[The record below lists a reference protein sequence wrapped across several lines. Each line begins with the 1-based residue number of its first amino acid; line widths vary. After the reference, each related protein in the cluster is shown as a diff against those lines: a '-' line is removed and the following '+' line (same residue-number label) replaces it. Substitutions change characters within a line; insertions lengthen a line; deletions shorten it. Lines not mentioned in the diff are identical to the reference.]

1 MIGLGL
7 SFWDDVFW
15 DDLLLYGGK
24 VFFVCD
30 CLVLVIG
37 IFVVLEMLGGISILL
52 LKLLF
57 IKLVLFDDLF
67 LFWSL

>member
-7 SFWDDVFW
+7 LFWDDVFW

-37 IFVVLEMLGGISILL
+37 IFVVLTMLGISILL

-57 IKLVLFDDLF
+57 IKLVLFDNLF
-67 LFWSL
+67 FFWSL

>member
-7 SFWDDVFW
+7 LFWEGVFW

-30 CLVLVIG
+30 CLVLVFG
-37 IFVVLEMLGGISILL
+37 IFVVLAMLGISILL

-57 IKLVLFDDLF
+57 IKLVLFDGLF
-67 LFWSL
+67 FFWSL